1 MLAQELGR
9 DTRLRS
15 ALSAIE
21 GRYDY
26 VLLDTGPQFTTVMA
40 NVLVYAVEVVV
51 PLDPGVFAMLGVV
64 QLGDT
69 LAEVREAYGNDRLH
83 LAGLVLTKVQ
93 RSNVARD
100 VEAELRARFGDL
112 VYGATVPLSSKIEE
126 AHTRGQTVMEFAPSP
141 PGRSPTASSSGR
153 SSNMVERRTG
163 AGSRLSGVLER
174 ATPHNPVDRGES
186 DVNTQ
191 GVPGESAEPEAAP
204 PKGKGGPEAEGGRGP
219 RRQAGQRPD
228 DLPAGRPVRAD
239 PDPGPSAGQD
249 DLGVRHDGPGTAGPG
264 LPPRQV
270 RAGRGRR
277 VRPPPG
283 CSGGGRPPSSARIRA
298 RGGP

>member
-1 MLAQELGR
+1 MRRIAFVCEKGGTGKTTTATAVAVGLAGLGARVLLVDADQQGNASWTLLGGQGPAPPTLAAVLTRQAAALEAIRPSATRGLDLLPADASLGGVNVMLAQELGR

-15 ALSAIE
+15 ALAAIE
-21 GRYDY
+21 GQYDY

-83 LAGLVLTKVQ
+83 LAGLVLTKMQ

-126 AHTRGQTVMEFAPSP
+126 AHTRGQTVMEFAPKSAGAVAYGKLIGEIVEH
-141 PGRSPTASSSGR
+141 GRAKDRGG
-153 SSNMVERRTG
+153 VEAVGGSG
-163 AGSRLSGVLER
+163 AG
-174 ATPHNPVDRGES
+174 H
-186 DVNTQ
+186 
-191 GVPGESAEPEAAP
+191 AA
-204 PKGKGGPEAEGGRGP
+204 
-219 RRQAGQRPD
+219 
-228 DLPAGRPVRAD
+228 
-239 PDPGPSAGQD
+239 
-249 DLGVRHDGPGTAGPG
+249 
-264 LPPRQV
+264 
-270 RAGRGRR
+270 
-277 VRPPPG
+277 
-283 CSGGGRPPSSARIRA
+283 
-298 RGGP
+298 